1 MNPGSTSSRRAQIRA
16 WCASTQWCTAA
27 PGFRTA
33 ASSSPP
39 RRTERRTD
47 FASTSTAT
55 CGWDGAWAAKR
66 STVSM
71 CSTTRRS
78 SSAASICPSAAR
90 TCASAGC
97 TATGSSCAAAPRG
110 IRYTSTPRARR
121 EADNSMKIL
130 LPLLAFFVTLS
141 QAAQAQHYP
150 GKPIRI
156 IVPYAA
162 GGTSDIL
169 ARQIG
174 PKLTETWGQPVV
186 IENKAGA
193 NGNVGADF
201 VAKSAPDGYTLLLTD
216 LGGLVISA
224 SVYAA
229 LPFDPSKD
237 FSPIVMVS
245 YSPHVLAVHPS
256 VKAASVRELIALAKS
271 QPGKLNFAVSGIGGA
286 PQLAGIE
293 FAQRAGVQWT
303 YIPYKGGSDAVSAVA
318 AGQADVLFNGM
329 LATWPTVQGGRMRA
343 LAISSAQRVPTAP
356 ETPTVAE
363 QGLPG
368 FETGSFQGVVGP
380 VGVAR
385 DVTGKL
391 NSELIRILNTS
402 EMKER
407 FAKQGTEVRTGTPES
422 LGTWMRTEQAKWAK
436 VVKESGAK
444 FD

>member
-1 MNPGSTSSRRAQIRA
+1 MKLL
-16 WCASTQWCTAA
+16 
-27 PGFRTA
+27 
-33 ASSSPP
+33 
-39 RRTERRTD
+39 
-47 FASTSTAT
+47 FAIVCVA
-55 CGWDGAWAAKR
+55 
-66 STVSM
+66 VS
-71 CSTTRRS
+71 
-78 SSAASICPSAAR
+78 
-90 TCASAGC
+90 
-97 TATGSSCAAAPRG
+97 
-110 IRYTSTPRARR
+110 
-121 EADNSMKIL
+121 L
-130 LPLLAFFVTLS
+130 
-141 QAAQAQHYP
+141 AAQAQAYP
-150 GKPIRI
+150 SRPIRI

-224 SVYAA
+224 SVYPK

-237 FSPIVMVS
+237 FSPVVMVS

-256 VKAASVRELIALAKS
+256 VPVKSVKELIEMAKA
-271 QPGKLNFAVSGIGGA
+271 QPGKLNFAISGIGGA

-293 FAQRAGVQWT
+293 FAQRTGVQWT
-303 YIPYKGGSDAVSAVA
+303 YIPYKGGSDAVAAVA

-329 LATWPTVQGGRMRA
+329 LATWPTVQGGRLRA
-343 LAISSAQRVPTAP
+343 LAISSAQRVASAP
-356 ETPTVAE
+356 DTPTVAE

-380 VGVAR
+380 TGLPRDAVA
-385 DVTGKL
+385 KL
-391 NSELIRILNTS
+391 NSEFLKILNS
-402 EMKER
+402 EDMKQR

-422 LGTWMRTEQAKWAK
+422 LGTWMRAEQAKWAQ